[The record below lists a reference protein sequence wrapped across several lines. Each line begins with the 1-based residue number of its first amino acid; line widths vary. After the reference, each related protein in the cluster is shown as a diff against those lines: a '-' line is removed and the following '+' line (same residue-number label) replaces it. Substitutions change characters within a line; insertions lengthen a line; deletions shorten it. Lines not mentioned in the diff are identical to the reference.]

1 MSSKERIRLEA
12 FGRVKA
18 GTWSVVRAAQVCGMS
33 LRQARRV
40 WKRYQIQGDQGLIHQ
55 GRGRAPNNRIDD
67 SKRAKIVARYQER
80 YADFGPTHACEK
92 LLLEDLKISPDTLS
106 RLLKEKDLWVRR
118 RHRGKHRSRRER
130 RSCLGSLLQMDGS
143 IHDWFEGRGEVC
155 CLMVAVDDA
164 TGRTLA
170 HFYPRETTEAAFD
183 LFGRWVARYGI
194 PKSLYVDR
202 AGIYRSDREATPE
215 EVLCGKEP
223 QTQFGRAMDELD
235 VELILANSPQA
246 KGRVER
252 KNGVLQDR
260 LVKEMRLQGI
270 SSMQAANAYL
280 EKTHLAEH
288 NAAFAARPREADD
301 VHRPVSAWICMEEI
315 LCVREERAVGQDW
328 CVRWKNNWLQIAKSH
343 ARLELAGKTVT
354 VKQLAGGKL
363 VLEHGGDK
371 LQYTMVSSRPETPK
385 VRVRVQVKNN
395 KVWKPGR
402 SHPWNRPSVAAPK

>member
-12 FGRVKA
+12 FTRVKA
-18 GTWSVVRAAQVCGMS
+18 GTWSVAWAAEVCGLS
-33 LRQARRV
+33 VRQARRV
-40 WKRYQIQGDQGLIHQ
+40 WKRYRTHGDPGLIHQ
-55 GRGRAPNNRIDD
+55 ARGRRPNNRIDD
-67 SKRAKIVARYQER
+67 PQRARIVARYQER

-118 RHRGKHRSRRER
+118 RRRGKHRSRRER

-164 TGRTLA
+164 TGMTLA
-170 HFYPRETTEAAFD
+170 HFYPRETTQAAFD
-183 LFGRWVARYGI
+183 LFGRWVSRYGI
-194 PKSLYVDR
+194 PRSLYVDR

-215 EVLCGKEP
+215 EVLCAKEP
-223 QTQFGRAMDELD
+223 RTQFGRAMDELD

-260 LVKEMRLQGI
+260 LVKEMRLLGI
-270 SSMQAANAYL
+270 RSMEAANAYL

-288 NAAFAARPREADD
+288 NAAFAAKPREAQDT
-301 VHRPVSAWICMEEI
+301 HRPVAAGVCMEEI

-328 CVRWKNNWLQIAKSH
+328 CVRWKNNWLQISKVH
-343 ARLELAGKTVT
+343 APLELAGKTVT
-354 VKQLAGGKL
+354 VKHLARGEL
-363 VLEHGGDK
+363 VLERGGDK
-371 LQYTMVSSRPETPK
+371 LQWTMVSSRPETQQ
-385 VRVRVQVKNN
+385 VRARVTVKNN
-395 KVWKPGR
+395 KAWKPVR
-402 SHPWNRPSVAAPK
+402 SHPWNRQTVAAQK